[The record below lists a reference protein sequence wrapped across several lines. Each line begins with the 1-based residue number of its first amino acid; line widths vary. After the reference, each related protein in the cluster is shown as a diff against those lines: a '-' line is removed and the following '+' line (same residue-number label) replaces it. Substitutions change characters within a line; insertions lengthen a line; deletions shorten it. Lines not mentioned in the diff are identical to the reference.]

1 MTLLRPDFD
10 IEELGECK
18 IASPLRTKHFMDTS
32 KRLLF
37 RTDIDELRAQ
47 VRASIDPPAF
57 ELAGPRERIYFN
69 PGTLRC
75 GIVTCG
81 GLCPGMNDV
90 IRSIVFCLHEKYG
103 VPTVYGFRFGLRGS
117 SGSKWAGAN
126 RIDDPQS
133 R

>member
-1 MTLLRPDFD
+1 MTLLQTDFNID
-10 IEELGECK
+10 ELGECK
-18 IASPLRTKHFMDTS
+18 IASPLRTNYFMDTS

-37 RTDIDELRAQ
+37 RSDIDELRAQ

-81 GLCPGMNDV
+81 GLCPGLNDV
-90 IRSIVFCLHEKYG
+90 IRSIVFCLTKS
-103 VPTVYGFRFGLRGS
+103 TVFPRS
-117 SGSKWAGAN
+117 TASGSATRA
-126 RIDDPQS
+126 
-133 R
+133 